1 MILVS
6 SYIQERTFCDWL
18 LVCHLSSFS
27 IEFPHLLVE
36 SLILHRLRSGQATMC
51 CKRRTDGVENVFKL
65 FYCIEATKL
74 VCIYSQSS
82 IQKCILQCGAL
93 ESLPLYLQSVCVQEI
108 QPYLQ
113 QSLTRP
119 KQLIILIS
127 SQNPSLQPSG
137 LRFSQNVSLMITSY
151 WLLVTS
157 YWLLVASSQL
167 LVTSNQLL
175 VVTSNTINTSY
186 WYLVTSSNY

>member
-1 MILVS
+1 MFRE
-6 SYIQERTFCDWL
+6 YIQERTFCDWL

-82 IQKCILQCGAL
+82 IQKCIL
-93 ESLPLYLQSVCVQEI
+93 
-108 QPYLQ
+108 
-113 QSLTRP
+113 
-119 KQLIILIS
+119 
-127 SQNPSLQPSG
+127 
-137 LRFSQNVSLMITSY
+137 
-151 WLLVTS
+151 
-157 YWLLVASSQL
+157 
-167 LVTSNQLL
+167 
-175 VVTSNTINTSY
+175 
-186 WYLVTSSNY
+186 